1 MESHE
6 GRRLR
11 RGGRSRGRSGVRSH
25 KSFAIVIP
33 HSAFHE
39 YEHFVNKEWRDPH
52 LTKNL
57 WIGRF
62 RVLERAEPVLGID
75 WRARMQPTHIVSRAL
90 YENNWMITV
99 RALSLYEIEVI
110 CGLTDPF

>member
-39 YEHFVNKEWRDPH
+39 YEHFVNKEWSDPH

-75 WRARMQPTHIVSRAL
+75 WRSFLDNLCANEWIRVAGEDATYTYRQQSTLRK
-90 YENNWMITV
+90 
-99 RALSLYEIEVI
+99 
-110 CGLTDPF
+110 